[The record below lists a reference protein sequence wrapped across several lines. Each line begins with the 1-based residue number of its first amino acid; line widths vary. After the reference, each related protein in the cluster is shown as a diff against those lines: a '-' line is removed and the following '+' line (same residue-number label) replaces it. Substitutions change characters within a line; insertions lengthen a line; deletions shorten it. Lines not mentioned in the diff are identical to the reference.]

1 MKSDAPPYF
10 QFYKASEITDE
21 GRIDSAENVARSRLR
36 VNTRKWLLSKT
47 LPKAR
52 KGADAIDEGQ
62 ARVYG
67 NSGVGSV
74 RCSQFTLLGL
84 SAVIPVVPK
93 NHIRT

>member
-1 MKSDAPPYF
+1 
-10 QFYKASEITDE
+10 
-21 GRIDSAENVARSRLR
+21 IDSAENVARSRLR

-67 NSGVGSV
+67 DLGRRLSSMQSIHVVGLV
-74 RCSQFTLLGL
+74 CGDPR
-84 SAVIPVVPK
+84 
-93 NHIRT
+93 R